1 MAIHAKKSGML
12 IAVNI
17 ISDEPGRWLI
27 KAIDEK
33 HTKFV
38 SKDGKQGMVF
48 DGYLAMS
55 EAEAWIREQR
65 KPKVAVLTNA
75 QIYTLRRM
83 SSGREYRANGSGKR
97 AFERR
102 PMPSTSLGFND
113 VNAPSIP
120 PLIRKGMVELDPRY
134 TKPNAT
140 SYYPVRLTVL
150 GATTVKAAVIDE

>member
-17 ISDEPGRWLI
+17 ISDEADRWLI

-33 HTKFV
+33 TAKFV

-48 DGYLAMS
+48 DGYLAIA

-65 KPKVAVLTNA
+65 KPKVAVMTNA
-75 QIYTLRRM
+75 QICTLRRL
-83 SSGREYRANGSGKR
+83 SSGTEYRIRGDGR
-97 AFERR
+97 YAFERR
-102 PMPSTSLGFND
+102 GLNIMMPND

-120 PLIRKGMVELDPRY
+120 PLIRKGMVEIDPRY